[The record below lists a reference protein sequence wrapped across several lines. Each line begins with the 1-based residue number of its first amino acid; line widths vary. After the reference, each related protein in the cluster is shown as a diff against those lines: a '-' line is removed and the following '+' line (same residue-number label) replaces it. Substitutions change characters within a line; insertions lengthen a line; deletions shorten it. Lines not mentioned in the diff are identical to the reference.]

1 MTNRVAIVDDDAA
14 ARVALAEVLR
24 TYGFLVAE
32 YASGEDYL
40 ASEDWNTYQ
49 CLLLDVRMPNVDGL
63 EVQHLLHDRGL
74 KSPIIFITGHADVPL
89 AVRAMRG
96 GAFDFVE
103 KPIHDE
109 ELSAKIDAAITYR
122 EKGTDETDERA
133 TFTERASRLTPR
145 EREVMDLVV
154 EGRSS
159 AAVGS
164 ILGVSHRT
172 VDHHRAR
179 VLEKMEVGTIAA
191 LIRFV
196 LRNSGE

>member
-1 MTNRVAIVDDDAA
+1 MKNRVAIVDDDTA
-14 ARVALAEVLR
+14 ARSALAEVLK
-24 TYGFLVAE
+24 TYGFLVDE
-32 YASGEDYL
+32 YESGQGL
-40 ASEDWNTYQ
+40 LGSGDWNGYQ

-63 EVQHLLHDRGL
+63 ELQQLLRDRGV
-74 KSPIIFITGHADVPL
+74 KSPVIFITGHADVPL

-109 ELSAKIDAAITYR
+109 ELSAKIDAAIAF
-122 EKGTDETDERA
+122 GDDGSHIANERDK
-133 TFTERASRLTPR
+133 FSERVARLTAR

-159 AAVGS
+159 AAIGS

-179 VLEKMEVGTIAA
+179 VLEKMEVGTIAS

-196 LRNSGE
+196 LRNSD